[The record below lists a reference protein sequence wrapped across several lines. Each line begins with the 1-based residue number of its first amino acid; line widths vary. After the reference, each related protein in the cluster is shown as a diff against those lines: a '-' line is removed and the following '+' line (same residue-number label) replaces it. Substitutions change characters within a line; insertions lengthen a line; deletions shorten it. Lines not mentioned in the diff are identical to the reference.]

1 MTTPTLVFVYNADS
15 GPLNALL
22 DFGHKIVSP
31 NTYPCSLC
39 RLTFGPFGMRREWR
53 EFTKNLGVPLE
64 FLHADELRER
74 YGTQDAALPA
84 VFMKREGLEPLLTR
98 PDLDRLGSLGE
109 LKAVVTR
116 AMTSASPGKGATS
129 A

>member
-1 MTTPTLVFVYNADS
+1 MTSPTLLFVYNADS

-31 NTYPCSLC
+31 GTYPCSLC

-53 EFTKNLGVPLE
+53 EFTQGLRVPLE

-84 VFMKREGLEPLLTR
+84 VFMKREGLEPLLTHLE
-98 PDLDRLGSLGE
+98 LDRLGSLEE
-109 LKAVVTR
+109 LKKAVTR
-116 AMTSASPGKGATS
+116 ALISASPGTTFA
-129 A
+129 

>member
-31 NTYPCSLC
+31 STYPCSLC
-39 RLTFGPFGMRREWR
+39 ALTYGTFGMRREWR
-53 EFTKNLGVPLE
+53 EFTRSLGHPLE

-74 YGTQDAALPA
+74 YGPQQTALPA
-84 VFMKREGLEPLLTR
+84 VFMRGAKLEPLLTKA
-98 PDLDRLGSLGE
+98 DLDRFTSLNE
-109 LKAVVTR
+109 LQTAVTR
-116 AMTSASPGKGATS
+116 ALDRHKVA
-129 A
+129 